1 MEIMANC
8 HYDKS
13 LLYLELLFCD
23 HSYKIND
30 TKTKSHVNFK
40 SLLSFLG
47 KSYGYST
54 DIDDIMNSLKKHN
67 KFTKENLDIILKLH
81 GDVIQNSGD
90 STYFK
95 VKVITVDS
103 EVLELMKED
112 YTYTMLE
119 DPIFEVA
126 SPEIEE
132 TVMIEE
138 EIVPE
143 IIEIQVQD
151 EPTDYFTL

>member
-54 DIDDIMNSLKKHN
+54 NVDDIMSSLKKHN

-81 GDVIQNSGD
+81 GDVIQNRGD
-90 STYFK
+90 SEYFK
-95 VKVITVDS
+95 VKVITVNSD
-103 EVLELMKED
+103 VLDIMQED
-112 YTYTMLE
+112 YTYTMIE
-119 DPIFEVA
+119 EHVFETT
-126 SPEIEE
+126 SPAIEE

-138 EIVPE
+138 EMVPE
-143 IIEIQVQD
+143 IIEIEIKD
-151 EPTDYFTL
+151 ESTDYFAL

>member
-1 MEIMANC
+1 M
-8 HYDKS
+8 S
-13 LLYLELLFCD
+13 
-23 HSYKIND
+23 
-30 TKTKSHVNFK
+30 
-40 SLLSFLG
+40 
-47 KSYGYST
+47 
-54 DIDDIMNSLKKHN
+54 SLKKHN

-112 YTYTMLE
+112 YTYTMIE
-119 DPIFEVA
+119 DPTFKVA

-132 TVMIEE
+132 VVMVEE

-143 IIEIQVQD
+143 IIEIEIKD
-151 EPTDYFTL
+151 ESTDYFTL